1 MGAAT
6 CSCRCVSV
14 LHYETYSTLFFF
26 CRPEMELSVVR
37 SLSHLSAMC
46 TNVSILF
53 FFVSCKSFRN
63 VSFSLSKTKR
73 RDFSFVC
80 IITFLFF
87 FLIRRGGGGSRVRI
101 ETNVHQS
108 RHSSGL
114 PNPFLLKFYFFPP
127 TGYIA
132 HYAADSA
139 LGNHNVFFYRSVLFV
154 MLKALGNKRRRCVG
168 TRTGRSV

>member
-1 MGAAT
+1 MKHI
-6 CSCRCVSV
+6 R
-14 LHYETYSTLFFF
+14 LFFF

-53 FFVSCKSFRN
+53 FLFR
-63 VSFSLSKTKR
+63 VKASGMCLSLSLSKTKR

-87 FLIRRGGGGSRVRI
+87 FSHPERGGGQQSENRNKHRSIRAGTLRVYRI
-101 ETNVHQS
+101 
-108 RHSSGL
+108 
-114 PNPFLLKFYFFPP
+114 PFYKILFFSP